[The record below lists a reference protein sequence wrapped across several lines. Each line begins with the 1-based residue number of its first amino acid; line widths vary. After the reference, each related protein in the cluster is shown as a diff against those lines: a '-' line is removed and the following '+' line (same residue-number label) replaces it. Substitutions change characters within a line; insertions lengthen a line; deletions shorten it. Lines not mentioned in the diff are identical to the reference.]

1 MRRGRPS
8 VPVTQPAATRP
19 SPSPMRGTTSD
30 PFAALDSQSVLERSA
45 AADELAARFPSLD
58 EFSLLHDRGKKF
70 EFGQTPTT
78 PDPQL
83 SQRVT
88 HALADEA
95 FAFPVTKV
103 ESAPAAR
110 PSPAIPSVAIL
121 RSNSLKKSQP
131 LEDTRQPTVS
141 IQQPTPHRPSMVST
155 GIQTSPSPSPAP
167 QVPQKLDVSKR
178 PIWRVPEGPDH
189 HRAMSQPRTLE
200 KPLPNPSSLRPDY
213 TMPSRPSLLD
223 MRSKSQASTLTIPK
237 SPASSRPSLESQ
249 RPSAM
254 EIGYGIDRSKSANSN
269 PRPSSMHVESNLDY
283 LRDRERSS
291 GRSFDQYR
299 GLPSGAVQDSDSE
312 LEDKNILSNVDFLK
326 SIEDDGGQ
334 KKHRRSSS
342 HSKHTKRTSLSSIT
356 SNTKNIVKGR
366 FGDAFR
372 RFENNSS
379 SGNQEKDRDLPVTP
393 TEQKFDPRTGK
404 TLTPIAGSEAT
415 GDMSDDERA
424 IDETQDLPP
433 EVRRELER
441 RRLSQEERRV
451 EAATAEYR
459 QKLALQDG
467 KGGKSGP
474 TRASTIQNRVRSLLD
489 DSSKTATPSRT
500 AEGYGKY
507 TKPPA
512 EMETPLPT
520 RPQDQS
526 QRQAPTIIAR
536 KPISTPTM
544 SQPQVQPPQD
554 LAYIK
559 PRATI
564 PIQQSPHIPQSASA
578 PPTSRVAPIST
589 SSRPSAP
596 PKPKALRTGG
606 TDFSTSPGGISPT
619 KQLHAYKQSPII
631 RGGGEGPGGEEWDMD
646 SFSKRY
652 PSLTGLEMVETEI
665 EIPVRK
671 GPGGVRDL

>member
-1 MRRGRPS
+1 
-8 VPVTQPAATRP
+8 VPVTQPAAARP

-30 PFAALDSQSVLERSA
+30 PFAALDSQSVQERSA

-70 EFGQTPTT
+70 EFGQAPTT

-88 HALADEA
+88 EALADEA
-95 FAFPVTKV
+95 FAFPVTKI
-103 ESAPAAR
+103 ESAPAANT
-110 PSPAIPSVAIL
+110 SPAFPSVAISSTASVK
-121 RSNSLKKSQP
+121 RSQP
-131 LEDTRQPTVS
+131 LEETRQPSVS
-141 IQQPTPHRPSMVST
+141 IQQPTPNRPGMVST

-167 QVPQKLDVSKR
+167 QVPQKFDVSKR

-189 HRAMSQPRTLE
+189 HRTVSQPRTFE
-200 KPLPNPSSLRPDY
+200 KPLPPALSLRPDY
-213 TMPSRPSLLD
+213 TMPSRPSLSD
-223 MRSKSQASTLTIPK
+223 NRSKSQTSTLTIPK
-237 SPASSRPSLESQ
+237 SPMSSRPSLESQ
-249 RPSAM
+249 RPTAM
-254 EIGYGIDRSKSANSN
+254 DIGYTIDRSKSANSN
-269 PRPSSMHVESNLDY
+269 TRPTSMHVESNLDY

-299 GLPSGAVQDSDSE
+299 GPSSGVLLDSDSE
-312 LEDKNILSNVDFLK
+312 LEDKNIVSNVDFLK

-342 HSKHTKRTSLSSIT
+342 QSKHTKRTSLSSIT

-372 RFENNSS
+372 RFENNSN
-379 SGNQEKDRDLPVTP
+379 SGNQEKERDLPVTP

-441 RRLSQEERRV
+441 RRLSQEEHRV

-489 DSSKTATPSRT
+489 DSSKTTTPSRT

-507 TKPPA
+507 TKPPV
-512 EMETPLPT
+512 EMEQPLPT

-526 QRQAPTIIAR
+526 QRQPPVIIAR
-536 KPISTPTM
+536 KPVSTPTI
-544 SQPQVQPPQD
+544 SQQQSQPPQD
-554 LAYIK
+554 PVYAK
-559 PRATI
+559 PRITI

-578 PPTSRVAPIST
+578 PPISRVAPTST
-589 SSRPSAP
+589 GTRPSAP

-606 TDFSTSPGGISPT
+606 TADFPIGPGGISPT
-619 KQLHAYKQSPII
+619 KQLQTYRQSPTI
-631 RGGGEGPGGEEWDMD
+631 RVSGEGPGGEEWDMD

-665 EIPVRK
+665 EIPVRR
-671 GPGGVRDL
+671 GAGGVREL